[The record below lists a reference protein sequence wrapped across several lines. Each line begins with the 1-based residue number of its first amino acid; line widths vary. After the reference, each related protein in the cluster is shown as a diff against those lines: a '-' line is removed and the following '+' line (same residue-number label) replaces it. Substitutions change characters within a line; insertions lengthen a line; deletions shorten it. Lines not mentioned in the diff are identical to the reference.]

1 MMERSSAVQ
10 AHLVS
15 AKALV
20 RAMFELNHCWPC
32 WWEMIG
38 AEIRVGERAVRG
50 PLPDPWQRAGFDA
63 RALIANQGLLAALNP
78 QPLPPLPREVA
89 VALEIADRLIG
100 TASLAAALDGWLKRD
115 DGVLIERRLAA
126 EVEDLCPP
134 LVQVFVKP
142 GGHPDPGPDPW
153 PIRLSA
159 LAQLAMGARFAA
171 AAVHAGGDELRTV
184 FSEAGDKLT
193 RAGFSNLERER

>member
-1 MMERSSAVQ
+1 MERSQ

-15 AKALV
+15 GRALV
-20 RAMFELNHCWPC
+20 EAMFKLNHCWPH
-32 WWEMIG
+32 WWELVG
-38 AEIRVGERAVRG
+38 AEIRVGDRAIQV
-50 PLPDPWQRAGFDA
+50 PLPDPWQRAGFDV

-89 VALEIADRLIG
+89 IGLEIADRLIG
-100 TASLAAALDGWLKRD
+100 AASLAMNLDGWLKRD
-115 DGVLIERRLAA
+115 DGVLVGGRLMA
-126 EVEDLCPP
+126 EVDDLCPP
-134 LVQVFVKP
+134 LVHIVVKP

-171 AAVHAGGDELRTV
+171 AAGHAGSGELRTA
-184 FSEAGDKLT
+184 FSEAGDKLV
-193 RAGFSNLERER
+193 RAGLVNLDREQ